1 MDLAGLIQAKL
12 IFTGSFGSQK
22 ECGFGALDKVIK
34 ILLLK
39 IVCFP

>member
-12 IFTGSFGSQK
+12 TLTWSFGSQK
-22 ECGFGALDKVIK
+22 ECIFGALDKDVK